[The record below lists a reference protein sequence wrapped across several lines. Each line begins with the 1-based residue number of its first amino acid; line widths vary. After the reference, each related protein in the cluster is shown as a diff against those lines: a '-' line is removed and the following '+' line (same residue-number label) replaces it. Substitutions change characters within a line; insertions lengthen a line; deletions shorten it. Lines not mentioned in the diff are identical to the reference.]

1 MPIKSGGLIMIK
13 NILDELP
20 ESEKKTANF
29 ILNNPSQIVT
39 MTVSELG
46 DASETSSSAAM
57 RLCKS
62 LGLSGFQDLKIRI
75 LGDLNSSHDAS
86 YSDIKRNDTI
96 KSISQSL
103 RNNAI
108 KSIDETMQFF
118 NEETI
123 QKSIEIIDKADTI
136 LVYGMG
142 ASFIAAKDAQ
152 QKFLRVNKTCYAI
165 EDTHLN
171 ATMIANLKQN
181 DLVIGISSS
190 GETSETIKLIELANS
205 KEINTIGITK
215 YGKTSLGKISKY
227 SIYTPY
233 SIESPFRSAATASR
247 MSQLY
252 IIDVLFMCYA
262 TSKYDSTIDYLENTV
277 QTINEFKQM
286 E

>member
-1 MPIKSGGLIMIK
+1 MSIKSGGLAMIK
-13 NILDELP
+13 NVMNDLP
-20 ESEKKTANF
+20 ESEKKTAIF

-39 MTVSELG
+39 MTASELG
-46 DASETSSSAAM
+46 EASDTSSSAVI

-62 LGLSGFQDLKIRI
+62 LEISGYQELKMRI

-86 YSDIKRNDTI
+86 YSDIKKDDTI
-96 KSISQSL
+96 KSITQSL

-108 KSIDETMQFF
+108 KSIDETLQFL

-123 QKSIEIIDKADTI
+123 ESCVDLIDKADTI

-152 QKFLRVNKTCYAI
+152 QKFIRVNKPCYAI

-171 ATMIANLKQN
+171 ATMIANMKPN
-181 DLVIGISSS
+181 DVVIGISSS
-190 GETSETIKLIELANS
+190 GETSETIKLVELANS
-205 KEINTIGITK
+205 KDVNTIGITK

-227 SIYTPY
+227 NLYTPS
-233 SIESPFRSAATASR
+233 SIETPFRSAATASR

-262 TSKYDSTIDYLENTV
+262 TSKYDSTINCLENTV
-277 QTINEFKQM
+277 DAINEFKQM
-286 E
+286 

>member
-1 MPIKSGGLIMIK
+1 MSIKSGGLAMIK
-13 NILDELP
+13 NVMNDLP
-20 ESEKKTANF
+20 ESEKKTAIF

-39 MTVSELG
+39 MTASELG
-46 DASETSSSAAM
+46 EASDTSSSAVI

-62 LGLSGFQDLKIRI
+62 LGLSGYQELKMRI

-86 YSDIKRNDTI
+86 YSDIKKDDTI
-96 KSISQSL
+96 KSITQSL

-108 KSIDETMQFF
+108 KSMDETLQFL

-123 QKSIEIIDKADTI
+123 ESCVDLIDKADTI

-152 QKFLRVNKTCYAI
+152 QKFIRVNKPCYAI

-171 ATMIANLKQN
+171 ATMIANMKPN
-181 DLVIGISSS
+181 DVVIGISSS
-190 GETSETIKLIELANS
+190 GETSETIKLVELANS
-205 KEINTIGITK
+205 KGVNTIGITK

-227 SIYTPY
+227 NLYTPS
-233 SIESPFRSAATASR
+233 SIETPFRSAATASR

-262 TSKYDSTIDYLENTV
+262 TSKYDSTINCLENTV
-277 QTINEFKQM
+277 DAINEFKQM
-286 E
+286 